1 MILKKFKM
9 TRLSISLIIAVSLAS
24 VLAAEASSKADHTNH
39 VILVTIDGCGAFYLN
54 DPKASIPNLRK
65 LAERGVAAKGMI
77 VANPAVTWPNHT
89 TIVTGVLP
97 AKHSLL
103 YNGLLVRDK
112 KGGWSREEE
121 RTKMEM
127 IAVPTVYDF
136 LHGKG
141 YSTAGINWSAS
152 QGATTLDFCLPDL
165 HTPIPYSTPQLVR
178 ELTDA
183 GILNSSSAEAFLKT
197 TQPKRDQIWTDAACY
212 LLREHRPNLLLLHFL
227 ITDSTQ
233 HRFGP
238 QGPEAYEALKIVDG
252 HIGELCDTL
261 EKTGLSDSTSLF
273 LVADHGFERVYKQI
287 VSGTILRKAGLL
299 QTDDGMTRV
308 QAIPEGGTLMV
319 YFCAAKTRE
328 ADRAQVTKL
337 FKHQEGVDRIIE
349 PKDFAKYG
357 YPSPEKNP
365 RMANLVVSAKRGY
378 AFAGVEKSDDAIVPT
393 RSGGNGSHGYL
404 ASDPNMN
411 AIFIAA
417 GRGIAKGKKIGFV
430 NNIDIAPTVS
440 FLLGEKFPNADGKVL
455 KQILANP

>member
-1 MILKKFKM
+1 MIPLLISALVAAS
-9 TRLSISLIIAVSLAS
+9 LSPGF
-24 VLAAEASSKADHTNH
+24 AAQASSKTNH
-39 VILVTIDGCGAFYLN
+39 VIVVTIDGCGAFYLD
-54 DPKASIPNLRK
+54 DPKARICNLRK
-65 LAERGVAAKGMI
+65 LAARGVAAKGMI

-89 TIVTGVLP
+89 TMVTGVLP

-103 YNGLLVRDK
+103 YNGLLVRGQ
-112 KGGWSREEE
+112 KGGWFRQEE
-121 RTKMEM
+121 RSKMEM

-141 YSTAGINWSAS
+141 YSTAAINWPAA
-152 QGATTLDFCLPDL
+152 QGAATLDFCMPDL
-165 HTPIPYSTPQLVR
+165 HTPIPYSTPRLIR

-183 GILNSSSAEAFLKT
+183 GILNVSSAEAFLHT
-197 TQPKRDQIWTDAACY
+197 TEPKRDQIWSDAACY
-212 LLREHRPNLLLLHFL
+212 LLRAHQPNLLLLHFL

-238 QGPEAYEALKIVDG
+238 QGPEAYKALKIVDD

-261 EKTGLSDSTSLF
+261 EKTGLSDSTSIFIL
-273 LVADHGFERVYKQI
+273 ADHGFERVYKQI
-287 VSGTILRKAGLL
+287 VSGTVLRKAGMLE
-299 QTDDGMTRV
+299 TGDGKTRV

-319 YFCAAKTRE
+319 YFCSEKTRE
-328 ADRAQVTKL
+328 ADRAQVIKL
-337 FKHQEGVDRIIE
+337 FKHQEGVDKIIE
-349 PKDFAKYG
+349 PNNFAKYG

-365 RMANLVVSAKRGY
+365 RMADLVISAKRGY
-378 AFAGVEKSDDAIVPT
+378 AFSGMEKADETIVPT

-417 GRGIAKGKKIGFV
+417 GRDIAKGKKIGLV
-430 NNIDIAPTVS
+430 KNTDIAPTVS
-440 FLLGEKFPNADGKVL
+440 YLLGEKFSNADGKVL

>member
-1 MILKKFKM
+1 MI
-9 TRLSISLIIAVSLAS
+9 RLLLSVTIAATLSSGLV
-24 VLAAEASSKADHTNH
+24 AEASSNANHKNH
-39 VILVTIDGCGAFYLN
+39 VIVVTIDGCGAFYLS

-65 LAERGVAAKGMI
+65 LAGRGVAAKGMI

-97 AKHSLL
+97 SKHSLL

-112 KGGWSREEE
+112 KGGWLREEE
-121 RTKMEM
+121 RSKMEM

-136 LHGKG
+136 LHEKG
-141 YSTAGINWSAS
+141 YTTAGINWSAS
-152 QGATTLDFCLPDL
+152 QGASTLDFCMPDL
-165 HTPIPYSTPQLVR
+165 HTPIPYSTPQLIK
-178 ELTDA
+178 ELTAA
-183 GILNSSSAEAFLKT
+183 GILDDSSPAAFLKT

-238 QGPEAYEALKIVDG
+238 QGPEAYNALKIVDG

-261 EKTGLSDSTSLF
+261 DKTGLSGSTSLF
-273 LVADHGFERVYKQI
+273 IVADHGFERVYKQI

-299 QTDDGMTRV
+299 ETDDGMTRV

-319 YFCAAKTRE
+319 YFCSAKTRE
-328 ADRAQVTKL
+328 ADRAQVVKL
-337 FKHQEGVDRIIE
+337 FKHQEGVDKIIE
-349 PKDFAKYG
+349 PKNFAKYG

-365 RMANLVVSAKRGY
+365 RMADLVISAKRGY
-378 AFAGVEKSDDAIVPT
+378 SFAGVEKTDETVIST
-393 RSGGNGSHGYL
+393 RPGGNGSHGYL

-430 NNIDIAPTVS
+430 KNIDIAPTVS
-440 FLLGEKFPNADGKVL
+440 YLLGEKFPNADGKVL
-455 KQILANP
+455 KQIL